1 MGPSFRETFDLL
13 CPRRLADRIVE
24 EIIEQGRAEEED
36 EMTQDKA
43 PKEEG
48 QPARGPDEVLIS
60 LSENLRRWI
69 AHERHALRPGFLPLL
84 AVDLSLRCH

>member
-13 CPRRLADRIVE
+13 CPRRLADRIVG

-69 AHERHALRPGFLPLL
+69 AHERHAYGRGSIFCLRLIY
-84 AVDLSLRCH
+84 R